1 VVRSAAVAH
10 QQLIF
15 GNILINPSAYKVLVD
30 GLQVELTFCEFEL
43 LHRFCQEPDR
53 IIDYDSLCQTL
64 WDSHGP
70 KERRRLS
77 VTVCRLRAKLT
88 SSEPYRLETV
98 RGRGYGLIES
108 LPFPQRI
115 DAPA

>member
-1 VVRSAAVAH
+1 VVQSAALVN

-15 GNILINPSAYKVLVD
+15 GNIVINPSTYKVLVD
-30 GLQVELTFCEFEL
+30 SQPVELTFCEFEL
-43 LHRFCQEPDR
+43 LHRFCLEPDR

-64 WDSHGP
+64 WDSRGP

-77 VTVCRLRAKLT
+77 VAVCRLRAKLT

-98 RGRGYGLIES
+98 RGRGYGLIEASS
-108 LPFPQRI
+108 LPQRV
-115 DAPA
+115 DARA